1 MTSTHIN
8 KSVLEFYKGL
18 PFNYRDS
25 VEEHALSVIKKTRW
39 AGEAYEMIAPML
51 KPKTKVLEVGCG
63 TGWLSNRIA
72 YHDKCD
78 VTAID
83 FNPVAIERAKE
94 VSEYIGNKV
103 NFEVADLFKYNIKPA
118 DLILSLGVLHHT
130 GDCKG
135 ALEKICQST
144 DGSIF
149 IGLYHKYGRKPFLD
163 EFKNIEG
170 DVAKFKRYCEL
181 DTRFDDKVHLF
192 SWFRDQVL
200 HPHETQHTMAEVSE
214 ILKDN
219 NMELVWSSIEGDEK
233 LYEDVAKKKLLNN
246 EYWPGF
252 FTFLARKI

>member
-163 EFKNIEG
+163 EFANIEG
-170 DVAKFKRYCEL
+170 EVAKFKRYCEL
-181 DTRFDDKVHLF
+181 DTRFNDKTHLL

>member
-1 MTSTHIN
+1 MMSTHIN
-8 KSVLEFYKGL
+8 ENVLEFYKGL

-39 AGEAYEMIAPML
+39 AGEAYEMIAPIL

-83 FNPVAIERAKE
+83 FNPVAIERAKD
-94 VSEYIGNKV
+94 VSEYVGSKV
-103 NFEVADLFKYNIKPA
+103 KFEVADLFDYEMKSF
-118 DLILSLGVLHHT
+118 DLIVSLGVLHHT
-130 GDCKG
+130 GNFKG

-144 DGSIF
+144 SGSIF

-170 DVAKFKRYCEL
+170 DVAKFKRYCQL
-181 DTRFDDKVHLF
+181 DTRFNDKVHLF

-200 HPHETQHTMAEVSE
+200 HPHETQHTMKEVNE
-214 ILKDN
+214 ILGNN
-219 NMELVWSSIEGDEK
+219 NMEVVWSSIEGDERKEMDKAKIK
-233 LYEDVAKKKLLNN
+233 LENN
-246 EYWPGF
+246 QYWPGF
-252 FTFLARKI
+252 FTFLARRI